1 MQQSIDELSEEVNSV
16 SINSMDQLNSRLPLS
31 VQNAGLGRSEVRIES
46 FN

>member
-31 VQNAGLGRSEVRIES
+31 VQSAGLGRSEVRIES